1 MKKTK
6 NIKKQTLPE
15 QKITHKHPK
24 KNVTT
29 TDKLRENPWMISTFA
44 LGLLVMILLVSSIV
58 EDLTPNTI
66 IPMNDS
72 LVNNTSKA
80 NMLTPQEICPQ
91 IRVVPSWINENEV
104 IEGYTN
110 FNNETPS
117 KIVDSLI
124 LNKIYFVYS
133 STCSV
138 CTKQKE
144 LFGNEFQR
152 YVDSG
157 YTIKCG

>member
-1 MKKTK
+1 LLTS
-6 NIKKQTLPE
+6 
-15 QKITHKHPK
+15 
-24 KNVTT
+24 
-29 TDKLRENPWMISTFA
+29 TD
-44 LGLLVMILLVSSIV
+44 
-58 EDLTPNTI
+58 
-66 IPMNDS
+66 
-72 LVNNTSKA
+72 
-80 NMLTPQEICPQ
+80 ICPQ
-91 IRVVPSWINENEV
+91 IRVVPSWIKENEV

-133 STCSV
+133 STCPV
-138 CTKQKE
+138 CTNQKE

-157 YTIKCG
+157 YTIQCG